1 MSKKLK
7 IFLIVC
13 AVAICLLVLLII
25 PLVVQASDADVIKQD
40 LENQIKQK
48 QQEIN
53 QYQQNIKTNQQKSKT
68 LENEISILEDQ
79 IDKIQ
84 VEIKQVDLIIQG
96 STLNIQE
103 IDIEINKLN
112 DRINQEKNLLAE
124 YIRRVAMHD
133 QDTLL
138 EMILR
143 NEKFSDFFNQISALE
158 NVQEQTQGVLAS
170 IQGLKEESEE
180 QKAELEDE
188 REEQSRLQS
197 LQLIQRRTVEQRQW
211 QKEDL
216 LDQTKGEEY
225 RYQQMIKNAE
235 SAITY
240 ITEQISFLA
249 DKDEA
254 IQYAIFASSK
264 TGIRPAF
271 LLGVL
276 QAESDL
282 GGNVGTGNWQ
292 KDMYQCYRS
301 IGYLTRAENEKN
313 AFMQICEELGLNPDL
328 QPVSAEPWYGCGGA
342 LGVAQFMP
350 ATWMAYKDR
359 VAALTGHNPPNPW
372 NHQDAFMAAAIK
384 LSNGGA
390 NQRNEIGERTAYA
403 KYLGGSRY
411 ERWIYSKVTDYVI
424 QLTANFQRQ
433 YFE

>member
-25 PLVVQASDADVIKQD
+25 PLIVQASDADVIKQD

-225 RYQQMIKNAE
+225 RYQQLIKNAE